1 MKKRY
6 TEEQII
12 GFLKKPT
19 PTPINGRVTG
29 VARLLVGCGVGL
41 ALPSATNGSAE
52 LTFPTATNGSAQP
65 TTEVQ
70 GSEVPLGDNSNRPRS
85 SPGYVTPAEFALN
98 INLQSRILLSFVA
111 NSKEQVN

>member
-19 PTPINGRVTG
+19 PISGRVTG

-41 ALPSATNGSAE
+41 GVAFPAVTFASATNGSAE
-52 LTFPTATNGSAQP
+52 LTFPVSSAL
-65 TTEVQ
+65 
-70 GSEVPLGDNSNRPRS
+70 PL
-85 SPGYVTPAEFALN
+85 VAEGN
-98 INLQSRILLSFVA
+98 T
-111 NSKEQVN
+111 K